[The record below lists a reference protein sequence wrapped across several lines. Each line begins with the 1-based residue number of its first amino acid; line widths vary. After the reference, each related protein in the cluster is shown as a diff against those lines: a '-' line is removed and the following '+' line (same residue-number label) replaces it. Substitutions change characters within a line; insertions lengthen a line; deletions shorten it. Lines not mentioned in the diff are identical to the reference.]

1 VRGVNAATTTNPT
14 AYTTIAYTGSAFTYR
29 VPPYNVVSFEVIPG
43 SGSGGVLFQSGFEST
58 HTQPTWLDTVEASQ
72 NVTAQTWATKVECS
86 PRQESPHTGIA
97 ALMYSGKDTSTTVSY
112 ANARVFDVNIPIT
125 ATTKLSYWIHP
136 QQDNGRYVAVDFVC
150 TDGTTLRDSGATD
163 FNGVSLH
170 ANAGHGGAIP
180 LNTWTQIRSNV
191 GQWLNGKTVD
201 RILVSYDRP
210 PATGDYRGYIDDILI
225 TNGTLP

>member
-1 VRGVNAATTTNPT
+1 
-14 AYTTIAYTGSAFTYR
+14 
-29 VPPYNVVSFEVIPG
+29 VSFEVIPA
-43 SGSGGVLFQSGFEST
+43 SDGGELFKSGFESV
-58 HTQPTWLDTVEASQ
+58 QPTWLDTLDDSQ
-72 NVTAQTWATKVECS
+72 NVSAHTGATQVECS
-86 PRQESPHTGIA
+86 PRQESPHQGTT
-97 ALMYSGKDTSTTVSY
+97 ALMYSGKDNSTTVSY

-125 ATTKLSYWIHP
+125 ASTRLSYWIHP

-163 FNGVSLH
+163 LNGVSMH

-191 GQWLNGKTVD
+191 GQWLSGKTID

-210 PATGDYRGYIDDILI
+210 AGTGDYRGYIDDIVI
-225 TNGTLP
+225 TNGAMP